1 MPQQLAEIEVVDL
14 RSAQLARVAV
24 VRRLAVN
31 WLFTPAQ
38 HVAPDLGDQRNLLN
52 PPLLFLVVTE
62 LGGTKRWTGTGLKEI
77 GKRRREK

>member
-31 WLFTPAQ
+31 WLFTPA
-38 HVAPDLGDQRNLLN
+38 
-52 PPLLFLVVTE
+52 
-62 LGGTKRWTGTGLKEI
+62 
-77 GKRRREK
+77 

>member
-38 HVAPDLGDQRNLLN
+38 HVTPDLGDQRN
-52 PPLLFLVVTE
+52 LVVTE